1 LVGSGFIEGFISP
14 DPRFSLATRVAV
26 GVGYWCLMVA
36 FLTGRLFARR
46 ARAPAQASA

>member
-1 LVGSGFIEGFISP
+1 LIEGFISP
-14 DPRFSLATRVAV
+14 DPHFSLVVRIAV

-46 ARAPAQASA
+46 APAAAPASA